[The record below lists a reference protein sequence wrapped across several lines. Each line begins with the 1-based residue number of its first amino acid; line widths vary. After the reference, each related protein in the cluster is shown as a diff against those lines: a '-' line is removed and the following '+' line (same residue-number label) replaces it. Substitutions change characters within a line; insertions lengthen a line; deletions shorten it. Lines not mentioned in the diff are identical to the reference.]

1 MISKLL
7 IANRGEIAVRVIRTC
22 KKLGIKT
29 VAIYSDADRDS
40 PHVKLADES
49 VYVGEPSPASSYL
62 NISNILEAIK
72 KTKTDAVHPGYGFL
86 SEKSEFAKALEKE
99 NVLFLGPSPESME
112 LMGDKINS
120 RIKMEASGVPVVPGY
135 NGQNQDPKI
144 LQKEAEKIGYPLMIK
159 ATAGGGGKGMKRVYK
174 SEEFLFALES
184 AQREAQKA
192 FGDGTVFLEKY
203 VETPRHIEVQVFG
216 DKHGN
221 VMHLFERECSIQR
234 RHQKVIEESP
244 APNLPISLRDEIC
257 RVAVKAAQSIGYV
270 GAGTVEFI
278 LGRDSKF
285 YFLEMNTRLQVEHP
299 VTEYITDQDLV
310 EWQIRVAEGKKL
322 SELTKGKTV
331 IQNGH
336 AIEARIYAE
345 DPENNFLPS
354 TGILEY
360 IEFPDREF
368 LRVDTGVETGSE
380 ITVYYDPM
388 IAKMIAWGKTREEC
402 TARLK
407 ESIDSTVIFGP
418 VTNTFY
424 LSGILSHEEFKK
436 GNTHTHFLEEQT
448 ILFTPEKDV
457 QADAF
462 SFAAAAL
469 SEKKKSQGIW
479 EAVGPGGF
487 W

>member
-1 MISKLL
+1 MITKLL

-29 VAIYSDADRDS
+29 VAVYSDADKDS

-49 VYVGEPSPASSYL
+49 VYVGEPTPSSSYL
-62 NISNILEAIK
+62 NIPNILEAIR
-72 KTKTDAVHPGYGFL
+72 KTKAEAVHPGYGFL
-86 SEKSEFAKALEKE
+86 SEKQEFAKALEKE
-99 NVLFLGPSPESME
+99 GILFLGPTPESME

-120 RIKMEASGVPVVPGY
+120 RIKMEAAGVPVVPGY
-135 NGQNQDPKI
+135 NGQNQDPKN
-144 LQKEAEKIGYPLMIK
+144 LEKEAQRIGYPLMIK

-174 SEEFLFALES
+174 PEEFLSSLES

-192 FGDGTVFLEKY
+192 FGDGTVFIEKY
-203 VETPRHIEVQVFG
+203 IETPRHIEVQVFG

-244 APNLPISLRDEIC
+244 APNLPEKLRDEIC
-257 RVAVKAAQSIGYV
+257 QVAVKAAQSIQYV

-278 LGRDSKF
+278 LGKDGKF

-299 VTEYITDQDLV
+299 VTEYITGQDLV

-322 SELTKGKTV
+322 TDLTQGKSIV
-331 IQNGH
+331 PNGH

-380 ITVYYDPM
+380 ITIFYDPM
-388 IAKMIAWGKTREEC
+388 IAKMISWGKTREEAS
-402 TARLK
+402 TRLK

-436 GNTHTHFLEEQT
+436 GLTHTHFLEEQT
-448 ILFTPEKDV
+448 IAFTPDREI

-469 SEKKKSQGIW
+469 SEKKKSSGIW
-479 EAVGPGGF
+479 EAVGPGGL

>member
-1 MISKLL
+1 M
-7 IANRGEIAVRVIRTC
+7 IRTC
-22 KKLGIKT
+22 KRLGIKT
-29 VAIYSDADRDS
+29 VAVYSDADRDS
-40 PHVKLADES
+40 PHVKLANES

-62 NISNILEAIK
+62 NISNILEAIR
-72 KTKTDAVHPGYGFL
+72 KTKAEAVHPGYGFL
-86 SEKSEFAKALEKE
+86 SEKSEFAKALQKE
-99 NVLFLGPSPESME
+99 NVLFLGPTPESME

-135 NGQNQDPKI
+135 NGQDQNPNV
-144 LQKEAEKIGYPLMIK
+144 LQREAEKIGYPLMIK

-174 SEEFLFALES
+174 PEEFLTSLES

-203 VETPRHIEVQVFG
+203 IEMPRHVEVQVFG

-244 APNLPISLRDEIC
+244 APNLPAELRDEIC
-257 RVAVKAAQSIGYV
+257 QVAVKAARSIDYV

-278 LGRDSKF
+278 LGKDGKF

-299 VTEYITDQDLV
+299 VTEYTTGQDLV

-322 SELTKGKTV
+322 SDLTGGKEITR
-331 IQNGH
+331 NGH

-345 DPENNFLPS
+345 DPENSFLPS

-360 IEFPDREF
+360 LEFPDREF
-368 LRVDTGVETGSE
+368 LRVETGSE

-388 IAKMIAWGKTREEC
+388 IAKMISWGKTREEC
-402 TARLK
+402 AARLK

-418 VTNTFY
+418 VTNTFF

-436 GNTHTHFLEEQT
+436 GRIHTHFLEEQT
-448 ILFTPEKDV
+448 ILFVPEREI

-462 SFAAAAL
+462 SFAASAL
-469 SEKKKSQGIW
+469 SEKKRSQGIW

>member
-1 MISKLL
+1 M
-7 IANRGEIAVRVIRTC
+7 IRTC
-22 KKLGIKT
+22 KRLGIKT
-29 VAIYSDADRDS
+29 VAVYSDADRDS
-40 PHVKLADES
+40 PHVKLANES
-49 VYVGEPSPASSYL
+49 VYVGESSPASSYL
-62 NISNILEAIK
+62 KISNILEAVK
-72 KTKTDAVHPGYGFL
+72 KTKAEAVHPGYGFL
-86 SEKSEFAKALEKE
+86 SEKSEFAKALQKE
-99 NVLFLGPSPESME
+99 NVLFLGPSPKSME

-135 NGQNQDPKI
+135 NGQDQNPNV
-144 LQKEAEKIGYPLMIK
+144 LQREAERIGYPLMIK
-159 ATAGGGGKGMKRVYK
+159 ATAGGGGKGMKRVYEP
-174 SEEFLFALES
+174 EEFLTSLES

-203 VETPRHIEVQVFG
+203 IEMPRHIEVQVFG

-244 APNLPISLRDEIC
+244 APNLSPAIRDEIC
-257 RVAVKAAQSIGYV
+257 QVAVKAAQSIGYV

-278 LGRDSKF
+278 LGKDGKF

-299 VTEYITDQDLV
+299 VTEYITGQDLV

-322 SELTKGKTV
+322 SELTGGKT
-331 IQNGH
+331 ITQNGH

-360 IEFPDREF
+360 IEFPNRDF

-388 IAKMIAWGKTREEC
+388 IAKMISWGKDREEC
-402 TARLK
+402 VARLK

-418 VTNTFY
+418 VTNTFF

-436 GNTHTHFLEEQT
+436 GCIHTHFLEEQT
-448 ILFTPEKDV
+448 ILFAPEREV

-469 SEKKKSQGIW
+469 SEKKRSQGIW

>member
-22 KKLGIKT
+22 KRLGIKT

-40 PHVKLADES
+40 PHVKLANES
-49 VYVGEPSPASSYL
+49 VYVGESSPASSYL
-62 NISNILEAIK
+62 KISNILEAVK
-72 KTKTDAVHPGYGFL
+72 KTKAEAVHPGYGFL
-86 SEKSEFAKALEKE
+86 SEKSEFAKALQKE

-135 NGQNQDPKI
+135 NGQDQNPNV
-144 LQKEAEKIGYPLMIK
+144 LQKEAERIGYPLMIK
-159 ATAGGGGKGMKRVYK
+159 ATAGGGGKGMKRVYEP
-174 SEEFLFALES
+174 EEFLTSLES

-203 VETPRHIEVQVFG
+203 IEMPRHIEVQVFG

-244 APNLPISLRDEIC
+244 APNLSPAIRDEIC
-257 RVAVKAAQSIGYV
+257 QVAVKAAQSIGYV

-278 LGRDSKF
+278 LGKDGKF

-299 VTEYITDQDLV
+299 VTEYITGQDLV

-322 SELTKGKTV
+322 SELTGEKT
-331 IQNGH
+331 ITQNGH

-354 TGILEY
+354 TDILEY
-360 IEFPDREF
+360 IEFPNRDF

-388 IAKMIAWGKTREEC
+388 IAKMISWGKDREEC
-402 TARLK
+402 VARLK

-418 VTNTFY
+418 VTNTFF

-436 GNTHTHFLEEQT
+436 GRIHTHFLEEQT
-448 ILFTPEKDV
+448 ILFAPEREV
-457 QADAF
+457 QAGAF

-469 SEKKKSQGIW
+469 SEKKRSQGIW

>member
-22 KKLGIKT
+22 KRLGIKT
-29 VAIYSDADRDS
+29 VAVYSDADRDS
-40 PHVKLADES
+40 PHVKLANES
-49 VYVGEPSPASSYL
+49 VCVGESSPASSYL
-62 NISNILEAIK
+62 NISNILEAVT
-72 KTKTDAVHPGYGFL
+72 KTKAEAVHPGYGFL
-86 SEKSEFAKALEKE
+86 SEKSEFAKALQKE

-135 NGQNQDPKI
+135 NGQDQNPDV
-144 LQKEAEKIGYPLMIK
+144 LQKEAERIGYPLMIK

-174 SEEFLFALES
+174 PEEFFASLES
-184 AQREAQKA
+184 ARREAQKA

-203 VETPRHIEVQVFG
+203 IEMPRHIEVQVFG

-244 APNLPISLRDEIC
+244 APNLSSALRDEIC
-257 RVAVKAAQSIGYV
+257 QVAVRAAQSIGYV

-278 LGRDSKF
+278 LGKDGKF

-299 VTEYITDQDLV
+299 VTEYVTGQDLV

-322 SELTKGKTV
+322 SELTGGKT
-331 IQNGH
+331 IAQNGH
-336 AIEARIYAE
+336 AVEARIYAE

-360 IEFPDREF
+360 VEFPDRDF

-388 IAKMIAWGKTREEC
+388 IAKMIAWGKNREESV
-402 TARLK
+402 ARLK
-407 ESIDSTVIFGP
+407 ESVDSTVIFGP
-418 VTNTFY
+418 VTNTYF

-436 GNTHTHFLEEQT
+436 GRIHTHFLEEQT
-448 ILFTPEKDV
+448 IPFAPERKI

-462 SFAAAAL
+462 SFAVAAL
-469 SEKKKSQGIW
+469 SETKQSRGIW
-479 EAVGPGGF
+479 EAVGSGGF

>member
-1 MISKLL
+1 M
-7 IANRGEIAVRVIRTC
+7 IRTC
-22 KKLGIKT
+22 KRLGIKT

-40 PHVKLADES
+40 PHVKLANES
-49 VYVGEPSPASSYL
+49 VYVGESSPASSYL
-62 NISNILEAIK
+62 KISNILEAVK
-72 KTKTDAVHPGYGFL
+72 KTKAEAVHPGYGFL
-86 SEKSEFAKALEKE
+86 SEKSEFAKALQKE

-135 NGQNQDPKI
+135 NGQDQNPNV
-144 LQKEAEKIGYPLMIK
+144 LQKEAERIGYPLMIK
-159 ATAGGGGKGMKRVYK
+159 ATAGGGGKGMKRVYEP
-174 SEEFLFALES
+174 EEFLTSLES

-203 VETPRHIEVQVFG
+203 IEMPRHIEVQVFG

-244 APNLPISLRDEIC
+244 APNLSPAIRDEIC
-257 RVAVKAAQSIGYV
+257 QVAVKAAQSIGYV

-278 LGRDSKF
+278 LGKDGKF

-299 VTEYITDQDLV
+299 VTEYITGQDLV

-322 SELTKGKTV
+322 SELTGEKT
-331 IQNGH
+331 ITQNGH

-354 TGILEY
+354 TDILEY
-360 IEFPDREF
+360 IEFPNRDF

-388 IAKMIAWGKTREEC
+388 IAKMISWGKDREEC
-402 TARLK
+402 VARLK

-418 VTNTFY
+418 VTNTFF

-436 GNTHTHFLEEQT
+436 GRIHTHFLEEQT
-448 ILFTPEKDV
+448 ILFAPEREV
-457 QADAF
+457 QAGAF

-469 SEKKKSQGIW
+469 SEKKRSQGIW

>member
-1 MISKLL
+1 MF
-7 IANRGEIAVRVIRTC
+7 RV
-22 KKLGIKT
+22 
-29 VAIYSDADRDS
+29 
-40 PHVKLADES
+40 
-49 VYVGEPSPASSYL
+49 
-62 NISNILEAIK
+62 
-72 KTKTDAVHPGYGFL
+72 
-86 SEKSEFAKALEKE
+86 
-99 NVLFLGPSPESME
+99 
-112 LMGDKINS
+112 
-120 RIKMEASGVPVVPGY
+120 Y
-135 NGQNQDPKI
+135 NGQDQNPNV
-144 LQKEAEKIGYPLMIK
+144 LQREAEKIGYPLMIK

-174 SEEFLFALES
+174 PEEFLTSLES

-203 VETPRHIEVQVFG
+203 IEMPRHIEVQVFG

-244 APNLPISLRDEIC
+244 APNLPTELRDEIC
-257 RVAVKAAQSIGYV
+257 QVAVKAAQSIDYV

-278 LGRDSKF
+278 LGKDGKF

-299 VTEYITDQDLV
+299 VTEYTTGQDLV

-322 SELTKGKTV
+322 SDLTGGKEITR
-331 IQNGH
+331 NGH

-345 DPENNFLPS
+345 DPENSFLPS

-360 IEFPDREF
+360 LEFPDREF

-388 IAKMIAWGKTREEC
+388 IAKMISWGKTREEC
-402 TARLK
+402 AARLK

-418 VTNTFY
+418 VTNTFF

-436 GNTHTHFLEEQT
+436 GRIHTHFLEEQT
-448 ILFTPEKDV
+448 ILFVPEREI

-462 SFAAAAL
+462 SFAASAL
-469 SEKKKSQGIW
+469 SEKKRSQGIW

>member
-22 KKLGIKT
+22 KRLGIKT
-29 VAIYSDADRDS
+29 VVVYSDADRDS
-40 PHVKLADES
+40 PHVKLANES

-62 NISNILEAIK
+62 KISNILEAVK
-72 KTKTDAVHPGYGFL
+72 KTKAEAVHPGYGFL
-86 SEKSEFAKALEKE
+86 SEKSEFAKALQKE

-135 NGQNQDPKI
+135 NGQDQNPNV
-144 LQKEAEKIGYPLMIK
+144 LQKEAERIGYPLMIK
-159 ATAGGGGKGMKRVYK
+159 ATAGGGGKGMKRVYG
-174 SEEFLFALES
+174 SEEFLTSLES

-203 VETPRHIEVQVFG
+203 IETPRHIEVQVFG

-244 APNLPISLRDEIC
+244 APNLPSAMRDEIC
-257 RVAVKAAQSIGYV
+257 QVAVKAAQSIGYV

-278 LGRDSKF
+278 LGKDGKF

-299 VTEYITDQDLV
+299 VTEYITGQDLV

-322 SELTKGKTV
+322 SELTGGKT
-331 IQNGH
+331 IAQNGH

-360 IEFPDREF
+360 IEFPNRDF

-388 IAKMIAWGKTREEC
+388 IAKMISWGKNREEC
-402 TARLK
+402 VTRLK

-418 VTNTFY
+418 VTNTFF
-424 LSGILSHEEFKK
+424 LSGILSHEEFEK
-436 GNTHTHFLEEQT
+436 GHIHTHFLEEQT
-448 ILFTPEKDV
+448 ILFAPEREA

-469 SEKKKSQGIW
+469 SEKKRSRGIW

>member
-1 MISKLL
+1 M
-7 IANRGEIAVRVIRTC
+7 IRTC
-22 KKLGIKT
+22 KRLGIKT
-29 VAIYSDADRDS
+29 VVVYSDADRDS
-40 PHVKLADES
+40 PHVKLANES

-62 NISNILEAIK
+62 KISNILEAVK
-72 KTKTDAVHPGYGFL
+72 KTKAEAVHPGYGFL
-86 SEKSEFAKALEKE
+86 SEKSEFAKALQKE

-135 NGQNQDPKI
+135 NGQDQNPNV
-144 LQKEAEKIGYPLMIK
+144 LQKEAERIGYPLMIK
-159 ATAGGGGKGMKRVYK
+159 ATAGGGGKGMKRVYG
-174 SEEFLFALES
+174 SEEFLTSLES

-203 VETPRHIEVQVFG
+203 IETPRHIEVQVFG

-244 APNLPISLRDEIC
+244 APNLPSAMRDEIC
-257 RVAVKAAQSIGYV
+257 QVAVKAAQSIGYV

-278 LGRDSKF
+278 LGKDGKF

-299 VTEYITDQDLV
+299 VTEYITGQDLV

-322 SELTKGKTV
+322 SELTGGKT
-331 IQNGH
+331 IAQNGH

-360 IEFPDREF
+360 IEFPNRDF

-388 IAKMIAWGKTREEC
+388 IAKMISWGKNREEC
-402 TARLK
+402 VTRLK

-418 VTNTFY
+418 VTNTFF
-424 LSGILSHEEFKK
+424 LSGILSHEEFEK
-436 GNTHTHFLEEQT
+436 GHIHTHFLEEQT
-448 ILFTPEKDV
+448 ILFAPEREA

-469 SEKKKSQGIW
+469 SEKKRSRGIW